1 MAQLF
6 ILLFFIVV
14 SLFTAT
20 EQNKSVTGARNPTNS
35 DACPALARIMRHGG
49 GCPRCRG
56 WAAMPRPHPPRC
68 GWGRVPALSENRAL
82 AACAAGGLARARVG
96 AAGPRCQG
104 AAPARKGTRPCSHGR
119 ATAPA
124 LPEAALARSGCCPRH
139 GRAPAPPP
147 WPACRGSR
155 PRVEAA
161 ARAVNACRAATPWLR
176 PESAR
181 RQRGRSICRGLAG
194 APAPPGASAP
204 APSGAAPASSR

>member
-35 DACPALARIMRHGG
+35 GACPALARIMRHGG

-104 AAPARKGTRPCSHGR
+104 AAPARKGTRPRSHGR

-124 LPEAALARSGCCPRH
+124 LPEAAPARSGCCPRH
-139 GRAPAPPP
+139 GHAPAPPP
-147 WPACRGSR
+147 WPACRGPR
-155 PRVEAA
+155 PGVEAA
-161 ARAVNACRAATPWLR
+161 ARAVNACRAASGGARSAGGWPER
-176 PESAR
+176 PPRPGPLHPR
-181 RQRGRSICRGLAG
+181 RRGPRPRAQG
-194 APAPPGASAP
+194 
-204 APSGAAPASSR
+204 R